1 MEEGDYWES
10 FEISENESD
19 NEIQSEYTD
28 TDSSDDSDIIVQ
40 KKRKVYVIKS
50 DTHDI
55 GSYSEEID
63 EDDDDWQ
70 DITESDEVP
79 VVGGLRPQLFS
90 TATQGVWN
98 SAYIKL
104 IKYKFNMFRDIPSHT
119 CEKRY
124 TSESAEYLIL
134 DMATMLS

>member
-79 VVGGLRPQLFS
+79 VGKIYCDTCPNKPRVYMGDCFH
-90 TATQGVWN
+90 
-98 SAYIKL
+98 
-104 IKYKFNMFRDIPSHT
+104 KYHT
-119 CEKRY
+119 KCSNAIISQSCRTFE
-124 TSESAEYLIL
+124 
-134 DMATMLS
+134 

>member
-1 MEEGDYWES
+1 MEEGDFWES

-19 NEIQSEYTD
+19 NEIQSEYSD

-40 KKRKVYVIKS
+40 KKRKVYVIES

-63 EDDDDWQ
+63 EDDDNWQ

-79 VVGGLRPQLFS
+79 VDAP
-90 TATQGVWN
+90 TQKSHRVVALLSKKTLG
-98 SAYIKL
+98 
-104 IKYKFNMFRDIPSHT
+104 MFRDIPSHT

-134 DMATMLS
+134 DMATMLNFGS